1 MDLSSEAASGLQAI
15 ELIAFD
21 WDGTLMDSEG
31 RIVASMQAA
40 FTDLGLAP
48 PSSAAVR
55 EVIGLGLEE
64 AIRRLPGFN
73 GEETLAELIARYRH
87 QYLVADATPTP
98 LFDGA
103 KALIEAL
110 HAQGRLLAVATGKSR
125 RGLDQA
131 LDQTGLRP
139 WFHATRCAEETFS
152 KPHPGML
159 YELMDELGVTPAV
172 TLMIGDTDYDLQ
184 MAHTAGVRAIAVGYG
199 TQTRE
204 RLRAQQ
210 PLACAPSIA
219 VLSEWLLR
227 SPTSLPS

>member
-1 MDLSSEAASGLQAI
+1 MDLNSDAALALQDI
-15 ELIAFD
+15 ELVVFD

-31 RIVASMQAA
+31 RIVASMQTA

-48 PSSAAVR
+48 PPAAAVR

-64 AIRRLPGFN
+64 AIRRLPGCDR
-73 GEETLAELIARYRH
+73 EETLADLIARYRYH
-87 QYLVADATPTP
+87 YLVADATPTP

-103 KALIEAL
+103 EALVKAL

-184 MAHTAGVRAIAVGYG
+184 MAHNAGVRAIAVGYG
-199 TQTRE
+199 TQTPE
-204 RLRAQQ
+204 RLLALQ
-210 PLACAPSIA
+210 PLACASSIA
-219 VLSEWLLR
+219 VLADWLR
-227 SPTSLPS
+227 R

>member
-1 MDLSSEAASGLQAI
+1 MDLSSEAALGLQDI
-15 ELIAFD
+15 ELIVFD

-40 FTDLGLAP
+40 FRDLGLASP
-48 PSSAAVR
+48 PATAVR
-55 EVIGLGLEE
+55 GVIGLGLEE
-64 AIRRLPGFN
+64 AIRRLPGFD
-73 GEETLAELIARYRH
+73 GEQTLAQLIARYRH
-87 QYLVADATPTP
+87 HYLVADATPTP
-98 LFDGA
+98 LFEGA
-103 KALIEAL
+103 QALIEGL

-159 YELMDELGVTPAV
+159 HELMDELGVTPAV

-184 MAHTAGVRAIAVGYG
+184 MAHTAGVRVLAVGYG
-199 TQTRE
+199 TQTPE
-204 RLRAQQ
+204 RLLALQ

-219 VLSEWLLR
+219 VLSDWLLR
-227 SPTSLPS
+227 